1 MAKSN
6 FVQFKEDGMIL
17 KIPLPWFLIDFLFTD
32 YKGPMVDPYNCD
44 CNLIR
49 NQNHIVDLP
58 ENVEDMLHYNGQ
70 IQMNLTNGDIFSGN
84 FEDGEREGF
93 GVLTFGLIHKR

>member
-1 MAKSN
+1 
-6 FVQFKEDGMIL
+6 
-17 KIPLPWFLIDFLFTD
+17 
-32 YKGPMVDPYNCD
+32 MVDPYNCEY
-44 CNLIR
+44 NLIR
-49 NQNHIVDLP
+49 NQSHIADLP
-58 ENVEDMLHYNGQ
+58 ENFGDILHYNGQ

>member
-1 MAKSN
+1 
-6 FVQFKEDGMIL
+6 
-17 KIPLPWFLIDFLFTD
+17 
-32 YKGPMVDPYNCD
+32 MVDPYNCD
-44 CNLIR
+44 YNLIR

-58 ENVEDMLHYNGQ
+58 ENVEDILHYNGQ

-93 GVLTFGLIHKR
+93 GVLTFGLIHKVNYSHHHILMPIDAYLALNL

>member
-1 MAKSN
+1 
-6 FVQFKEDGMIL
+6 
-17 KIPLPWFLIDFLFTD
+17 
-32 YKGPMVDPYNCD
+32 MVDPYNCD

-58 ENVEDMLHYNGQ
+58 ENVENILHYNGQ
-70 IQMNLTNGDIFSGN
+70 ILMNLTNGDSFSGN

>member
-1 MAKSN
+1 
-6 FVQFKEDGMIL
+6 
-17 KIPLPWFLIDFLFTD
+17 
-32 YKGPMVDPYNCD
+32 MVDPYNCD
-44 CNLIR
+44 YNLIR

-58 ENVEDMLHYNGQ
+58 ENVEDILHYNGQ

-93 GVLTFGLIHKR
+93 GVLTFGSIHQRYSIVKDSNAKDGFKGNDSLIS

>member
-1 MAKSN
+1 
-6 FVQFKEDGMIL
+6 
-17 KIPLPWFLIDFLFTD
+17 
-32 YKGPMVDPYNCD
+32 MVDPYNCEY
-44 CNLIR
+44 NLIR
-49 NQNHIVDLP
+49 NQSHIVDLP
-58 ENVEDMLHYNGQ
+58 ENVEDILNYNGQ